1 VVSGKTSSS
10 HVAAAAAA
18 SLRHHNNHN
27 NSQNSSRMLL
37 ASNRTTTTTPSS
49 VNHQPRLMA
58 NNTSS
63 TNLLKSVKPGLA
75 AVSTAQPTI
84 TPSASSSTVIQGS
97 KIPRPSCSLS
107 NVGCSSGGSQKA
119 ARQLQRHDSTPTP
132 LAHLLFLLLWGLFIV
147 IHRLHLYY
155 YRPAAGLGGSNL
167 LYTSRRVVY
176 TSRTTTKV
184 VNLLSS
190 GLT

>member
-1 VVSGKTSSS
+1 
-10 HVAAAAAA
+10 
-18 SLRHHNNHN
+18 
-27 NSQNSSRMLL
+27 MLL
-37 ASNRTTTTTPSS
+37 
-49 VNHQPRLMA
+49 H
-58 NNTSS
+58 
-63 TNLLKSVKPGLA
+63 LLSFKAAKSHGLA
-75 AVSTAQPTI
+75 AVLVT
-84 TPSASSSTVIQGS
+84 SAALPVA
-97 KIPRPSCSLS
+97 
-107 NVGCSSGGSQKA
+107 SQKA

-155 YRPAAGLGGSNL
+155 YRPAAGLWGSNL